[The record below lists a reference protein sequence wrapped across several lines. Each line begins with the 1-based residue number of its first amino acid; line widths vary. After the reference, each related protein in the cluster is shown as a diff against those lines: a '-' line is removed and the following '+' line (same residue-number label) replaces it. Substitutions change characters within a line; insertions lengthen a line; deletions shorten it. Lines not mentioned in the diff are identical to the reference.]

1 MPRAILGISAYYHD
15 SAAVLLVDGKIV
27 AAAHEERF
35 SRIKHDS
42 GFPSHAAAYVLR
54 EGGRIPQEILMTAD
68 YRDGDSGSFDRM
80 LNN

>member
-1 MPRAILGISAYYHD
+1 MRARGCQPGRAAEPGGDDQRSAM
-15 SAAVLLVDGKIV
+15 VTRVQF
-27 AAAHEERF
+27 RN
-35 SRIKHDS
+35 
-42 GFPSHAAAYVLR
+42 VLR

>member
-1 MPRAILGISAYYHD
+1 MVTRVQFRS
-15 SAAVLLVDGKIV
+15 
-27 AAAHEERF
+27 
-35 SRIKHDS
+35 
-42 GFPSHAAAYVLR
+42 VLR

>member
-1 MPRAILGISAYYHD
+1 VQFRN
-15 SAAVLLVDGKIV
+15 
-27 AAAHEERF
+27 
-35 SRIKHDS
+35 
-42 GFPSHAAAYVLR
+42 VLR